1 MNNPEQQTF
10 AIELLAEI
18 VAVARNA
25 GIYPP
30 KHPMVT
36 EPAEQIVRLLKSTS
50 AQSPLFTIHIVN
62 GSLYF
67 NNQLLPEETLKYPHF
82 IEFLAQREVSN
93 FSFKREV
100 DADAIARFFSILAE
114 DKSHAPSKIS
124 LRRRIEEEQI
134 TGIDFDSLVALDMMG
149 NIYDLVRKD
158 SGEAA
163 ANSYG
168 GAVGCLQGIE
178 QDVVSDSPR
187 LDLQVLHETV
197 SSLIKD
203 FLNDRDALLGIMSI
217 KNYDNY
223 LFHHSVN
230 VAVTALLIANKLSL
244 SEGQMKIVGLSGL
257 LHDMGK
263 LKVPREIITKPGKL
277 DEAEWAIIRRH
288 PIDGARILMRLKNI
302 GDLPALAAFEHH
314 AGFDLSGYPTLRGR
328 SRPHILSRIINIADV
343 YEAMTANRIHRPAQS
358 VDLAVK
364 VLLAGSGT
372 QFDPLLVKLL
382 LNVIGV
388 FPPGSLVR
396 LRNGT
401 AAIVV
406 EPNEDNP
413 FFPKVRLIN
422 TLSSPP
428 DSPVINTADVPSE
441 YAITG
446 VADTDNI

>member
-1 MNNPEQQTF
+1 MNNPEQTF
-10 AIELLAEI
+10 TSELLAAV

-30 KHPMVT
+30 KHPMVL
-36 EPAEQIVRLLKSTS
+36 ESAEEIARLLKSTP
-50 AQSPLFTIHIVN
+50 AQNPLSTIHIVN
-62 GSLYF
+62 GSLYL
-67 NNQLLPEETLKYPHF
+67 NNQLLPEETLKHPQF
-82 IEFLAQREVSN
+82 IQFLAQRSISN
-93 FSFKREV
+93 LSFKREV
-100 DADAIARFFSILAE
+100 DADAIARFFCILAE
-114 DKSHAPSKIS
+114 DKSGSLSKAA
-124 LRRRIEEEQI
+124 LRKKIEEEQI

-163 ANSYG
+163 ASSYG
-168 GAVGCLQGIE
+168 GAIDSLQGIE
-178 QDVVSDSPR
+178 EDIVSDSPR
-187 LDLQVLHETV
+187 LDLDTLHETV

-230 VAVTALLIANKLSL
+230 VAVTALLIANKLSF

-277 DEAEWAIIRRH
+277 DDAEWAIIRRH
-288 PIDGARILMRLKNI
+288 PIDGARILMRLKDI

-328 SRPHILSRIINIADV
+328 NRPHMLSRIINIADV
-343 YEAMTANRIHRPAQS
+343 YEAMTANRVHRPAQS

-396 LRNGT
+396 LRNGA

-413 FFPKVRLIN
+413 FFPKVRLMN
-422 TLSSPP
+422 TLSGPP
-428 DSPVINTADVPSE
+428 DTSIVNTADSPSE
-441 YAITG
+441 YAVIG
-446 VADTDNI
+446 VADTDDI